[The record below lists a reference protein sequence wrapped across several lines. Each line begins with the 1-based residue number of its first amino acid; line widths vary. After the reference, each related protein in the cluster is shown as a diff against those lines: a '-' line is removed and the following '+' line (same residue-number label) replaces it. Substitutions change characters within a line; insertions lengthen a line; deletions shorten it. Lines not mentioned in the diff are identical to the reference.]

1 MSAVEFR
8 PLKPGQLRAV
18 LAQPEQRL
26 EQVAFV
32 QPEQEAL
39 LLSGRAEGAWVGPR
53 LVAAAGLVT
62 LVPGEVLVAWCL
74 LSKRAGRYMTVV
86 TRRCLHVL
94 DEVSEARVEMYVNT
108 DIVAGQ
114 RWASVM
120 GFELETPTPMRKRGQ
135 GGKDQY
141 MYARVR

>member
-1 MSAVEFR
+1 M
-8 PLKPGQLRAV
+8 
-18 LAQPEQRL
+18 AQPEQQL

-62 LVPGEVLVAWCL
+62 LVSGEVLVAWCL
-74 LSKRAGRYMTVV
+74 LSKRAGPYMTAI
-86 TRRCLHVL
+86 TKRCRRVMN
-94 DEVSEARVEMYVNT
+94 EVPEARVEMYVNA
-108 DIVAGQ
+108 DIGERGK
-114 RWASVM
+114 RWADAM
-120 GFELETPTPMRKRGQ
+120 GFVCETPSPMRKRGQ
-135 GGKDQY
+135 GGKDQF